1 MLNIINHI
9 KTHKVEVEVTGPF
22 LNHFLINLYRLHINI
37 NNVKYLK
44 EDKISFITDY
54 DNIEKISA
62 NFKDY
67 KIKIKNHEGIYKIRP
82 FIIRNKI
89 FLSCLVLGL
98 FLLAIS
104 QNIIV
109 KVDVIHSDKDIRQ
122 LVKEELEYYHVK
134 SLTFKKSYKQLQEIK
149 QKILDKYPDKLEWI
163 EIENVG
169 MTYKVRIEQRIITK
183 IKDNNNLC
191 NIVAQK
197 SGIITKIINKQ
208 GMNIKTTGDYVSK
221 GDIIIAGDIKTAE
234 DEVKNRVCATG
245 EVYAE
250 IWLTAN
256 VSLPLNYK
264 EKQKTGEKR
273 WNFMID
279 TGKEKKILL
288 KNRFKNS
295 IIKNKKL
302 FKVGPF
308 TFYKQTEYEV
318 KIKNKKYNLEQAE
331 KEALS
336 QALSKVKMQLNDKER
351 IITQKVLNKDVKN
364 SKMKIEVFVSV
375 EKQIG
380 KQVNY
385 VPQLEQESS

>member
-197 SGIITKIINKQ
+197 SGIITKIIK
-208 GMNIKTTGDYVSK
+208 
-221 GDIIIAGDIKTAE
+221 IAPK
-234 DEVKNRVCATG
+234 
-245 EVYAE
+245 Y
-250 IWLTAN
+250 LF
-256 VSLPLNYK
+256 SL
-264 EKQKTGEKR
+264 
-273 WNFMID
+273 
-279 TGKEKKILL
+279 IL
-288 KNRFKNS
+288 
-295 IIKNKKL
+295 
-302 FKVGPF
+302 G
-308 TFYKQTEYEV
+308 
-318 KIKNKKYNLEQAE
+318 
-331 KEALS
+331 
-336 QALSKVKMQLNDKER
+336 
-351 IITQKVLNKDVKN
+351 
-364 SKMKIEVFVSV
+364 
-375 EKQIG
+375 
-380 KQVNY
+380 
-385 VPQLEQESS
+385 

>member
-191 NIVAQK
+191 TN
-197 SGIITKIINKQ
+197 GYNTFINSLKF
-208 GMNIKTTGDYVSK
+208 KK
-221 GDIIIAGDIKTAE
+221 EDIKN
-234 DEVKNRVCATG
+234 DN
-245 EVYAE
+245 
-250 IWLTAN
+250 
-256 VSLPLNYK
+256 
-264 EKQKTGEKR
+264 
-273 WNFMID
+273 
-279 TGKEKKILL
+279 
-288 KNRFKNS
+288 
-295 IIKNKKL
+295 II
-302 FKVGPF
+302 
-308 TFYKQTEYEV
+308 
-318 KIKNKKYNLEQAE
+318 
-331 KEALS
+331 
-336 QALSKVKMQLNDKER
+336 
-351 IITQKVLNKDVKN
+351 
-364 SKMKIEVFVSV
+364 
-375 EKQIG
+375 
-380 KQVNY
+380 
-385 VPQLEQESS
+385 